1 MATVINSIID
11 KQLESIPDGGQA
23 EVSVHRR
30 KAMVFAEEGKI
41 DHEGKYS
48 IYGQIIQGMK
58 AQGYA
63 SDLNNFRHRDVDGR
77 IYRINFKGEGSID
90 AGGPFRDSLTNII

>member
-1 MATVINSIID
+1 
-11 KQLESIPDGGQA
+11 
-23 EVSVHRR
+23 
-30 KAMVFAEEGKI
+30 MVFAEEGKI

-58 AQGYA
+58 NDGYT
-63 SDLNNFRHRDVDGR
+63 DLSNFRHKDVDGR

-90 AGGPFRDSLTNII
+90 AGGPFRDSLTNIV